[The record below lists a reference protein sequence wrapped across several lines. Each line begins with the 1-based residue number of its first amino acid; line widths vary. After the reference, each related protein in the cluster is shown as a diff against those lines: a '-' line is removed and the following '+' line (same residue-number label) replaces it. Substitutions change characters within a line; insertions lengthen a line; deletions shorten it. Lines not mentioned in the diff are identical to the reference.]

1 MKPQVCKFACYMW
14 EATDDFT
21 AERASLAVPKKAT
34 GRVLDGRADRN
45 GAGA

>member
-1 MKPQVCKFACYMW
+1 MLYAGGYQ
-14 EATDDFT
+14 TDTGPEFT